1 MGRKGKLIGMRNY
14 LVTYKCVIP
23 YMKKCSDSC
32 FGTEHG
38 GGYEVIF
45 LSRVYVEW
53 ERRYVL
59 IRLTKGIML

>member
-1 MGRKGKLIGMRNY
+1 MCNFLHEKKHALT
-14 LVTYKCVIP
+14 LVL
-23 YMKKCSDSC
+23 
-32 FGTEHG
+32 EHG
-38 GGYEVIF
+38 GGYEVIL

>member
-1 MGRKGKLIGMRNY
+1 MRNY
-14 LVTYKCVIP
+14 LVTYKCVIS
-23 YMKKCSDSC
+23 YMKKHAL
-32 FGTEHG
+32 TLVLEHG
-38 GGYEVIF
+38 GRYEVIL